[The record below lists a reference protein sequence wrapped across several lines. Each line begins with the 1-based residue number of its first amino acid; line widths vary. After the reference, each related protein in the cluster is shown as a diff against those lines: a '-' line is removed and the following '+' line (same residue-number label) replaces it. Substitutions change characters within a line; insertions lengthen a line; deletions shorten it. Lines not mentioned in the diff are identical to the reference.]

1 MGRRGTPPKPTALK
15 RLSGSWRADIN
26 QNEPEPPPGAPD
38 PPDFLNE
45 EALRYWDELIVL
57 LDEMDLLTK
66 ADGNMLAIY
75 CQSLARLAECE
86 RMIEEEGSTYKTY
99 TSTGELSQIKTHP
112 AARMAK
118 ELYTTV
124 CRLGKEFGL
133 SPSARSHLNVSDA
146 KPKTKTAKEMLFDVG

>member
-1 MGRRGTPPKPTALK
+1 M
-15 RLSGSWRADIN
+15 
-26 QNEPEPPPGAPD
+26 
-38 PPDFLNE
+38 
-45 EALRYWDELIVL
+45 
-57 LDEMDLLTK
+57 LDEMDLLTQ
-66 ADGNMLAIY
+66 ADGDTLAIY

-86 RMIEEEGSTYKTY
+86 RMIEEEGATYKTY

-133 SPSARSHLNVSDA
+133 SPSARAHLNVQDS
-146 KPKTKTAKEMLFDVG
+146 KPPTLTEKQKLFDVG